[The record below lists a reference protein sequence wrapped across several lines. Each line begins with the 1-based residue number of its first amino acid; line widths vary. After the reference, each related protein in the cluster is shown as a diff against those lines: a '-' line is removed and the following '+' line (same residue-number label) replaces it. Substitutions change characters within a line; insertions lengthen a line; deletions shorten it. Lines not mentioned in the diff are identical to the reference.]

1 MKLTFL
7 APINIVLLF
16 LLATMGGTLWFL
28 LPTRETMEQARR
40 TRPDTPAAPTTGAG
54 KQAAVDPAELWRA
67 RLMNSD
73 RGLRTLRQINDRTA
87 SEIAQLTAGNA
98 AAPATPAADAQNTD
112 KQDAGKEEARKL
124 AETLAQHHAE
134 LASLQ
139 LAADRSPAVV
149 DVVIPSGTRLA
160 DQGKEAVW
168 LQLYADRVLPV
179 DDRYYS
185 VRTIDS
191 SGIAFRVL
199 RRTSVG
205 ETFSEASASGSKF
218 GQILSGIVPGKQ
230 YLRCLVADD
239 SFAMLRGVMKLAQ
252 EKGIDVQWDLLKD
265 EDGRIV
271 FSPRQSGSPATPH

>member
-124 AETLAQHHAE
+124 AEDA
-134 LASLQ
+134 
-139 LAADRSPAVV
+139 
-149 DVVIPSGTRLA
+149 
-160 DQGKEAVW
+160 
-168 LQLYADRVLPV
+168 
-179 DDRYYS
+179 
-185 VRTIDS
+185 
-191 SGIAFRVL
+191 
-199 RRTSVG
+199 
-205 ETFSEASASGSKF
+205 
-218 GQILSGIVPGKQ
+218 
-230 YLRCLVADD
+230 
-239 SFAMLRGVMKLAQ
+239 
-252 EKGIDVQWDLLKD
+252 
-265 EDGRIV
+265 
-271 FSPRQSGSPATPH
+271 